1 MATEIFTWAPKIE
14 SSGTVKFRVL
24 KAQFGDGYAQTAPD
38 GINNRSGSWP
48 LTFTG
53 TKDKMAVIQAFLD
66 RHAGS
71 RSFYW
76 TPPLGQQSRFKASEY
91 QPTEHGGGIFTIAVI
106 FEEAFQA

>member
-48 LTFTG
+48 LSFTG
-53 TKDKMAVIQAFLD
+53 AVAKIGEIAAFLD

-71 RSFYW
+71 RSFFW
-76 TPPLGQQSRFKASEY
+76 TPPLGLQGRFKAGEY
-91 QPTEHGGGIFTIAVI
+91 QPVDHGGGIYTITVT
-106 FEEAFQA
+106 FEESFQA